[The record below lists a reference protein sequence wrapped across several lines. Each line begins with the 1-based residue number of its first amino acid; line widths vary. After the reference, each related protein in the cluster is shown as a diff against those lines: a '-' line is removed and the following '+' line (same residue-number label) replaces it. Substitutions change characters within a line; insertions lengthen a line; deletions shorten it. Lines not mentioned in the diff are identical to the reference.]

1 MLFYA
6 LILSICASSSVLGFH
21 LMNKSVKKSS
31 LVMSSSFDPFEF
43 NDEKIVALKVAPLLS
58 LLAIPEIADANEYG
72 ILAGRS
78 ASMLHPI
85 TMIALLGTSLYSGY
99 LGLQWRRLRG
109 LSDNIKELQGKMP
122 ILVTTGKPAQYPIQ
136 DMINEMNK
144 EWTALPADDKKIELI
159 RKDLDSLKNA
169 LGLDA
174 QIAELQ
180 STRKALQGENLKD
193 KHFQSGSILL
203 GAGTNNYYFTHSFIC
218 TITYLYYLLGV
229 TVSLLGA
236 FNTYMRAGKLFPGPH
251 LYAGMACTILWA
263 VAAAL
268 VPAMQKGNEGAR
280 VAHIAL
286 NGINVALF
294 FWQLVSGLDIML
306 KVWEKTSWP

>member
-1 MLFYA
+1 MA
-6 LILSICASSSVLGFH
+6 
-21 LMNKSVKKSS
+21 
-31 LVMSSSFDPFEF
+31 SSFDPFEF
-43 NDEKIVALKVAPLLS
+43 NDEKMATLKVAPLLS

-85 TMIALLGTSLYSGY
+85 TMMALLGTSLYSGY

-122 ILVTTGKPAQYPIQ
+122 ILATTGKPAQYPIQ

-159 RKDLDSLKNA
+159 RRDLDSLKNA

-203 GAGTNNYYFTHSFIC
+203 GAGTHNYYFTH
-218 TITYLYYLLGV
+218 LL
-229 TVSLLGA
+229 A
-236 FNTYMRAGKLFPGPH
+236 
-251 LYAGMACTILWA
+251 
-263 VAAAL
+263 
-268 VPAMQKGNEGAR
+268 
-280 VAHIAL
+280 
-286 NGINVALF
+286 
-294 FWQLVSGLDIML
+294 
-306 KVWEKTSWP
+306 

>member
-1 MLFYA
+1 
-6 LILSICASSSVLGFH
+6 
-21 LMNKSVKKSS
+21 
-31 LVMSSSFDPFEF
+31 MSNSFDPFEF
-43 NDEKIVALKVAPLLS
+43 NDKKEVALKVAPLLS

-72 ILAGRS
+72 VLAGRS

-122 ILVTTGKPAQYPIQ
+122 ILLTTGKPAQYPIQ

-144 EWTALPADDKKIELI
+144 QWTALSADDKQIELI

-169 LGLDA
+169 LNLDA
-174 QIAELQ
+174 QISELQ

-203 GAGTNNYYFTHSFIC
+203 GAGIR
-218 TITYLYYLLGV
+218 TY
-229 TVSLLGA
+229 SL
-236 FNTYMRAGKLFPGPH
+236 
-251 LYAGMACTILWA
+251 
-263 VAAAL
+263 
-268 VPAMQKGNEGAR
+268 
-280 VAHIAL
+280 
-286 NGINVALF
+286 
-294 FWQLVSGLDIML
+294 
-306 KVWEKTSWP
+306 